1 MVPPPA
7 DLTDLLQH
15 GFRYAMSLTHERAGA
30 EDLVHDACVSIL
42 RADGPWHRGYLF
54 ATIRNRYIDQYRR
67 RKKVTEVDI
76 DTADSQS
83 SGTFVDD
90 EQADAGLDTMIET
103 ETIET
108 ALALLSPAER
118 EAMYLFAIEGYTARE
133 IGEMTGKPRGTI
145 LSLIH
150 RGRKK
155 LIDELSPTGERLDG

>member
-1 MVPPPA
+1 MPAPPD
-7 DLTDLLQH
+7 DLTELLDH
-15 GFRYAMSLTHERAGA
+15 GFRYAMSLTHRRATA

-67 RKKVTEVDI
+67 KKVVTEVDI
-76 DTADSQS
+76 DTTEPTGGMFA
-83 SGTFVDD
+83 DD
-90 EQADAGLDTMIET
+90 EQADAGLDVMIAT
-103 ETIET
+103 ETIEN
-108 ALALLSPAER
+108 AMALLSPAER

-133 IGEMTGKPRGTI
+133 IGELTSKPRGTI

-155 LIDELSPTGERLDG
+155 LLDELSPTGERIEP

>member
-1 MVPPPA
+1 MAEPPA
-7 DLTDLLQH
+7 DLTELLHH

-67 RKKVTEVDI
+67 KRKVNEVDI
-76 DTADSQS
+76 DTTEPTG
-83 SGTFVDD
+83 GTFIDD
-90 EQADAGLDTMIET
+90 EQADAGLDAMIAC
-103 ETIET
+103 ETIEA
-108 ALALLSPAER
+108 ALSLLSPAER

-155 LIDELSPTGERLDG
+155 LLDELSPTGERLDG